1 MNAEAPPKKKGG
13 RFNTKSE
20 VKQMVWVRMAG
31 HCELCGTDLTHD
43 FRVGTSMQWGEVA
56 HILPASPKGPRGRE
70 EHSDEQAQNLT
81 NDFSNLMLLCPNCHE
96 KIDRDDDG
104 YPEDDLSGLH
114 ESCLA
119 RIRLAASQP
128 AEGRAIPLIVQ
139 SQHFA
144 STNNIPAGELLTAMS
159 SEGLTAFGHT
169 INITF
174 REPGP
179 RGRDDLYWQLIKDDI
194 EQKISGEL
202 AKRGGSFGDMPALA
216 LVGLADIP
224 ALIMLGQAIG
234 DRSNRYLFS
243 RSRTHGLRWP
253 SKSASPP
260 DYIFSPAPQG
270 NGPLALVLSIS
281 ATIPERDIEAV
292 LPGVRIASFT
302 IPEPSYAMVSNRNV
316 INTFRDELQKHLSQ
330 LEAESEQP
338 ISVFA
343 AIPAAL
349 AIEFGALLT
358 TQHQHPYLI
367 FDRES
372 NSNQFRSMLTIGHPQ
387 ESQK

>member
-1 MNAEAPPKKKGG
+1 
-13 RFNTKSE
+13 
-20 VKQMVWVRMAG
+20 MVWVKMAG

-43 FRVGTSMQWGEVA
+43 FRVGTSMQWAEVA

-70 EHSDEQAQNLT
+70 EHSDEQAKNLT

-96 KIDRDDDG
+96 KIDRDDEG

-128 AEGRAIPLIVQ
+128 AEGRAIALIVQ
-139 SQHFA
+139 SQHLA
-144 STNNIPAGELLTAMS
+144 STSNIPAGELLTAMS
-159 SEGLTAFGHT
+159 SEGLTAFGSP
-169 INITF
+169 INVTF
-174 REPGP
+174 REPGS
-179 RGRDDLYWQLIKDDI
+179 RGRDDIYWQLIKDDI
-194 EQKISGEL
+194 DQKISGEL
-202 AKRGGSFGDMPALA
+202 ARRGGNFGDMPALA

-243 RSRTHGLRWP
+243 RSRTHGLHWP
-253 SKSASPP
+253 SKAASPP
-260 DYIFSPAPQG
+260 DYIFAAAPSG
-270 NGPLALVLSIS
+270 DGPLALVLSIS
-281 ATIPERDIEAV
+281 ATIPERDIEAA
-292 LPGVRIASFT
+292 LPGARIASLT

-316 INTFRDELQKHLSQ
+316 INAFRDELQKHLSQ
-330 LEAESEQP
+330 LEASTDQP
-338 ISVFA
+338 INLFA

-358 TQHQHPYLI
+358 TQHQHPYVI
-367 FDRES
+367 FDRD
-372 NSNQFRSMLTIGHPQ
+372 NSDQFRPMLTIGHPQ
-387 ESQK
+387 EPQK

>member
-1 MNAEAPPKKKGG
+1 MSAEESPKKKGG
-13 RFNTKSE
+13 RYNTKPE
-20 VKQMVWVRMAG
+20 VKQMVWVKMAG

-43 FRVGTSMQWGEVA
+43 FRVGTSMQWAEVA

-70 EHSDEQAQNLT
+70 EHSDEQAKNLT

-96 KIDRDDDG
+96 KIDRDDEG

-128 AEGRAIPLIVQ
+128 AEGRAIALIVQ
-139 SQHFA
+139 SQHLA
-144 STNNIPAGELLTAMS
+144 STSNIPAGELLTAMS
-159 SEGLTAFGHT
+159 SEGLTAFGSP
-169 INITF
+169 INVTF
-174 REPGP
+174 REPGS
-179 RGRDDLYWQLIKDDI
+179 RGRDDIYWQLIKDDI
-194 EQKISGEL
+194 DQKISGEL
-202 AKRGGSFGDMPALA
+202 ARRGGNFGDMPALA

-243 RSRTHGLRWP
+243 RSRTHGLHWP
-253 SKSASPP
+253 SKAASPP
-260 DYIFSPAPQG
+260 DYIFAAAPSG
-270 NGPLALVLSIS
+270 DGPLALVLSIS
-281 ATIPERDIEAV
+281 ATIPERDIEAA
-292 LPGVRIASFT
+292 LPGARIASLT

-316 INTFRDELQKHLSQ
+316 INAFRDELQKHLSQ
-330 LEAESEQP
+330 LEASTDQP
-338 ISVFA
+338 INLFA

-358 TQHQHPYLI
+358 TQHQHPYVI
-367 FDRES
+367 FDRD
-372 NSNQFRSMLTIGHPQ
+372 NSDQFRPMLTIGHPQ
-387 ESQK
+387 EPQK

>member
-1 MNAEAPPKKKGG
+1 
-13 RFNTKSE
+13 
-20 VKQMVWVRMAG
+20 MVWVRMAG

-43 FRVGTSMQWGEVA
+43 FRVGTPMQWGEVA

-104 YPEDDLSGLH
+104 YPEDDLSDLH
-114 ESCLA
+114 KSCLA

-144 STNNIPAGELLTAMS
+144 STNNIPEGALLTAMS
-159 SEGLTAFGHT
+159 SEGLNAFGHT

-179 RGRDDLYWQLIKDDI
+179 RGRNELYWQLIKDDI
-194 EQKISGEL
+194 DQKISGEL

-224 ALIMLGQAIG
+224 ALIILGQAIG

-243 RSRTHGLRWP
+243 RSRTHGLHWP

-260 DYIFSPAPQG
+260 DYIFSPPPQG
-270 NGPLALVLSIS
+270 DGPLALVLSIS
-281 ATIPERDIEAV
+281 ATIPERDIKAV
-292 LPGVRIASFT
+292 LPDVRIASFT
-302 IPEPSYAMVSNRNV
+302 IAEPSYAMVSNRNV
-316 INTFRDELQKHLSQ
+316 INTFRDELQKQLSQ

-349 AIEFGALLT
+349 TIEFGALLT
-358 TQHQHPYLI
+358 TQHQHPYVI

-372 NSNQFRSMLTIGHPQ
+372 NSNQFRSMLTIGHLQ